1 MSIWTIIP
9 TCSDPMSVYSL
20 CAIAILVTG
29 GLAAFTLYSR
39 WTSKEFRAVYKKV
52 DTIEECI
59 SGHDAYIDATND
71 VINKIHIDLAVQKN
85 SMTDLKAD
93 IAEIKTDIKILLRK

>member
-9 TCSDPMSVYSL
+9 TCADPMSVYTL
-20 CAIAILVTG
+20 CAISIIVSG
-29 GLAAFTLYSR
+29 GLIAFTLFSS
-39 WTSKEFRAVYKKV
+39 WSSKEFHSVYEKV
-52 DTIEECI
+52 DKIEGCI

-71 VINKIHIDLAVQKN
+71 VINQIHIDLAVQKN